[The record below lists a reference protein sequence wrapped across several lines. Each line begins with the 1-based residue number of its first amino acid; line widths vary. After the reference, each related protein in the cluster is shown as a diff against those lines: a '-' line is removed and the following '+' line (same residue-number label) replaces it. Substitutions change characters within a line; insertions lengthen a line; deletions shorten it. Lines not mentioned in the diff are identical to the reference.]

1 MSSTNSAPL
10 VTIGIPVYNGEAF
23 LEDAVRSAMDQ
34 SFTDLEIVI
43 SDNASTDRTPEILAR
58 LAADDQRIRVFR
70 NAVNLGAAPNYN
82 RCYEEA
88 RGKYFKWL
96 AHDDRMK
103 PGYLAAMVA
112 ALEARPD
119 AVLAN
124 AITDYIDEN
133 GRCFTTYDSE
143 LNKASGKDPVQRF
156 GEMALRSHSC
166 VDFFGLCRMSALKN
180 SMLHGPFHGADRA
193 FLAQMALRGALIQV
207 PEHLI
212 EMREHSMRYTR
223 VQQKVRDRESWH
235 DARKKRGWN
244 IPSLRLYR
252 EYMALVAEEDLTAGQ
267 RLRCVGILMRWWL
280 TNWNA
285 IRVGVDTVS
294 LFFPGLPEIALRTKV
309 RMFGLAPGHFDSAAV
324 NQRPI
329 AGESS
334 AGAKA

>member
-1 MSSTNSAPL
+1 LSSSAPL

-23 LEDAVRSAMDQ
+23 LEDALRSAMEQ
-34 SFTDLEIVI
+34 TFTDIEIVI
-43 SDNASTDRTPEILAR
+43 SDNASTDRTAEIVAR
-58 LAADDQRIRVFR
+58 LAATDPRIRVFR
-70 NAVNLGAAPNYN
+70 NQVNLGAAPNYN

-112 ALEARPD
+112 ALENRPD

-133 GRCFTTYDSE
+133 GECFTTYDSE
-143 LNKASGKDPVQRF
+143 LRAASGTDPVQRF
-156 GEMALRSHSC
+156 GEMVLRSHSC
-166 VDFFGLCRMSALKN
+166 VDFFGLCRRSALEG
-180 SMLHGPFHGADRA
+180 SLLHGPFHGADRA

-212 EMREHSMRYTR
+212 EMREHSQRYTR

-235 DARKKRGWN
+235 DARKKRGWQ
-244 IPSLRLYR
+244 IPSLHLYR
-252 EYMALVAEEDLTAGQ
+252 EYLALVAGEELTAGQ
-267 RLRCVGILMRWWL
+267 RLRCIGILARWWV

-285 IRVGVDTVS
+285 VRVGVDTIS
-294 LFFPGLPEIALRTKV
+294 LVFPGLPELALRAKV
-309 RMFGLAPGHFDSAAV
+309 RMFGLAPGHFDASAL
-324 NQRPI
+324 NHRP
-329 AGESS
+329 ALGESN
-334 AGAKA
+334 AGAEA